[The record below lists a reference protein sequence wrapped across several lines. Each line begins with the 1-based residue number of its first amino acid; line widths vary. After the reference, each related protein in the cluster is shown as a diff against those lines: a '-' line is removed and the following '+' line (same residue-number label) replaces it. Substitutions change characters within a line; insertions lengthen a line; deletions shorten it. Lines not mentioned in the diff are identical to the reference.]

1 VETHRR
7 RAAQLLKKK
16 RVKIINKSKKKM
28 LKFICGFGAGI
39 FIGTEYN
46 VKPALEEGRKFLSTF
61 FPKKD

>member
-1 VETHRR
+1 
-7 RAAQLLKKK
+7 
-16 RVKIINKSKKKM
+16 M
-28 LKFICGFGAGI
+28 LKFICGFGAGV